1 MMRIADLPPSC
12 GRRERETVGTHPP
25 AKEQVT
31 IGCIRLGGA
40 FILIPGGI
48 NVQKLFNAD
57 LLDIFP
63 VERGFA
69 YSCREKLNN
78 GKEAIA
84 FYCYNQEID
93 VFDRISVPTYIRLK
107 FGECIFDVARI
118 LGNFV
123 TCDVVN
129 LSAGTRAVS
138 YPDGKLIVLGAA
150 GEVIT
155 ETTVEYLENP
165 ACSPAVNGAD
175 LWFVV
180 PESNAIINYSVKHSR
195 IEFRVGSVKD
205 KTFCHPSAVAVY
217 DNKLFISN
225 AYSYKIRT
233 IDLTNYKVADYCLFN
248 EPVLKYFR
256 SNNTEYAVLQ
266 SGVYSL

>member
-1 MMRIADLPPSC
+1 M
-12 GRRERETVGTHPP
+12 
-25 AKEQVT
+25 
-31 IGCIRLGGA
+31 
-40 FILIPGGI
+40 
-48 NVQKLFNAD
+48 QKLFNAD

-69 YSCREKLNN
+69 YACKEKLKN
-78 GKEAIA
+78 GNEAIA

-138 YPDGKLIVLGAA
+138 YADGKLIVLGAA

-155 ETTVEYLENP
+155 ESTVEYLENP

-195 IEFRVGSVKD
+195 IEFRVGSTKD
-205 KTFCHPSAVAVY
+205 KTFCRPVAISVY
-217 DNKLFISN
+217 DNKLFICN

-233 IDLTNYKVADYCLFN
+233 IDLSNYNVADYCLFN

-256 SNNTEYAVLQ
+256 VKNTEYAVLQ